1 MNNKI
6 YNHSEPFLLESGA
19 VLQNLRIDYTTFG
32 TVNEECSNVIWVLH
46 ALTANSNPSEWWEG
60 LFGESKLLDPEKYFI
75 ICANN
80 LGSCYGTTGPVS
92 INAETGIP
100 YGADFPLITIR
111 DMVKAHELLRE
122 HLHIDRIH
130 LAIGGSLGGMIALEW
145 NISNPLMIEN
155 TVVIAT
161 NARHSAWG
169 IAFNEAQRMALRDE
183 VNGLAAARAIA
194 MLSYRSYDS
203 YNATQTDGLD
213 NIDGFKASSYQQ
225 YQGQKL
231 MKRFNRHSYF
241 TLSKAM
247 DSHNVGRGR
256 GSIEAALSRITAKTL
271 IIGISS
277 DVLFPV
283 VEQKFLK
290 KHIRNSRCCLIDST
304 FGHDGFLLEFAKL
317 TKLIKKLIGKPKTKK
332 NHEKHRLNRIGD
344 SGHRIISSHEQGWT
358 KTV

>member
-1 MNNKI
+1 MNHNT

-19 VLQNLRIDYTTFG
+19 VLNNLTIDYTTFG
-32 TVNEECSNVIWVLH
+32 TFNEQCPDVIWVLH
-46 ALTANSNPSEWWEG
+46 ALTANSNPSEWWDG
-60 LFGESKLLDPEKYFI
+60 LFGVGRLLDPEKYFI

-80 LGSCYGTTGPVS
+80 LGSCYGTTGPES

-100 YGADFPLITIR
+100 YGVDFPLITIR
-111 DMVKAHELLRE
+111 DMVKAHDLLRE
-122 HLHIDRIH
+122 HLQIDRIH

-145 NISNPLMIEN
+145 NISNPSMIEN

-183 VNGLAAARAIA
+183 ANGLAAARAIA

-213 NIDGFKASSYQQ
+213 KIDGFKASSYQQ

-231 MKRFNRHSYF
+231 MNRFSRDSYY

-256 GSIEAALSRITAKTL
+256 GSIESALACITSKAL

-304 FGHDGFLLEFAKL
+304 FGHDGFLLEFTKL
-317 TKLIKKLIGKPKTKK
+317 TKLIKKLIGKPKAKK
-332 NHEKHRLNRIGD
+332 NYEKHRLNRIGD
-344 SGHRIISSHEQGWT
+344 SGHRIIPSHEQGWT
-358 KTV
+358 KTI